1 MVEVTREQRRE
12 MQRRLSRWG
21 AIAWMRTKQQE
32 KIEALK
38 ERRDA
43 LCDAHTPLPDGQSH
57 GTTPSDPTAN
67 AAAQREKLR
76 TAYDKAIDELCDSID
91 TMLREY
97 VQLDGAILQLPHI
110 QQRIIYARYGAPE
123 HRGNLTG
130 MRTSWAEIAERCCVS
145 ETTARRLHAVAVGT
159 LVEMVGVKSEQYHR
173 LFE

>member
-1 MVEVTREQRRE
+1 MGEVTREQRRE

-43 LCDAHTPLPDGQSH
+43 LCDAHTPLPDGQPH
-57 GTTPSDPTAN
+57 GTAPGDPTAN

-76 TAYDKAIDELCDSID
+76 AAYDKAIDELCASID
-91 TMLREY
+91 AMLREY

-123 HRGNLTG
+123 RMGNLAG
-130 MRTSWAEIAERCCVS
+130 MRPSWAEIAERCCVS

-159 LVEMVGVKSEQYHR
+159 LVKNVGQN
-173 LFE
+173 

>member
-32 KIEALK
+32 KIETLK

-43 LCDAHTPLPDGQSH
+43 LCDAHTPLPDGQPH
-57 GTTPSDPTAN
+57 GTTPGDPTAHSV
-67 AAAQREKLR
+67 AQREKLR
-76 TAYDKAIDELCDSID
+76 AAYDKAIDELCESID
-91 TMLREY
+91 AMLREY
-97 VQLDGAILQLPHI
+97 VQLDGAILQLPHM

-123 HRGNLTG
+123 RIGNLTG
-130 MRTSWAEIAERCCVS
+130 MRPSWAEIAERCCVS

-159 LVEMVGVKSEQYHR
+159 LVENVGQN
-173 LFE
+173 